1 MLHQILHPQTTNQW
15 FDRSARS
22 FEEQEFNRR
31 PVRHLFT
38 YDQDSGWT
46 LNPNWVLEYP
56 ECARKYTKP
65 WTWHHNG
72 VKTWNIDK
80 KRALEHRHLRWNI
93 DTIDQPPRVHR
104 QILRWNSDT
113 TFWNKHRCRCS
124 SAKLSMFPREI
135 VDVPAHK
142 TSMF

>member
-1 MLHQILHPQTTNQW
+1 MEGNCGGLSGVQVPPHTCTNSPEHK
-15 FDRSARS
+15 RAR
-22 FEEQEFNRR
+22 N
-31 PVRHLFT
+31 
-38 YDQDSGWT
+38 
-46 LNPNWVLEYP
+46 NKKN
-56 ECARKYTKP
+56 K
-65 WTWHHNG
+65 HHNG
-72 VKTWNIDK
+72 GKTWNIDK

-142 TSMF
+142 TSMFQCVRLSMFLSNKCGCSSVIVPARYNVDVSE

>member
-1 MLHQILHPQTTNQW
+1 MKVHA
-15 FDRSARS
+15 D
-22 FEEQEFNRR
+22 
-31 PVRHLFT
+31 
-38 YDQDSGWT
+38 D
-46 LNPNWVLEYP
+46 LE
-56 ECARKYTKP
+56 
-65 WTWHHNG
+65 HHNG

-93 DTIDQPPRVHR
+93 DTLDQPPRVHR

-142 TSMF
+142 TSMFQCVRLSMFLSKKKLICDCSSATICRCSSVTICRCSSVTICRCSSVTPVVVPASL